1 MTNAKYL
8 KLFVDCLERCQKLND
23 AEFGRLIRAALSY
36 KATGVEVRLMGREEI
51 LWDGIKLDIDRDNEN
66 YANIINQRTAAGR
79 KGAASRWQKDNKNS
93 KCHLPYGK
101 NDQDKDEDKEKD
113 KDNKEN
119 SPNGEQKKVAADADA
134 IFAEVYQAW
143 ERASGKCAS
152 IAQSE
157 ELQTLLEEHGRENML
172 YAIKQGVNHN
182 AVTLAYIKAVL
193 RGGKRDNKGSGKRDK
208 QEKSYIPNKQGKF
221 ADIADDLL

>member
-1 MTNAKYL
+1 MGKCYVKAYYDWIEQT
-8 KLFVDCLERCQKLND
+8 
-23 AEFGRLIRAALSY
+23 AALSD
-36 KATGVEVRLMGREEI
+36 AERGRLFIAILEYARSGLEPKLDGREGI
-51 LWDGIKLDIDRDNEN
+51 LFPAFKSMLDRDAQISAAKAQNGAKGGRSNKANKSKQKQNE
-66 YANIINQRTAAGR
+66 ANESKHKLT
-79 KGAASRWQKDNKNS
+79 KDKD
-93 KCHLPYGK
+93 K
-101 NDQDKDEDKEKD
+101 DKDE
-113 KDNKEN
+113 DNKEN

-157 ELQTLLEEHGRENML
+157 ELQTLLEEYGRENML

-193 RGGKRDNKGSGKRDK
+193 RGGKRGNKSSGKRDK

-221 ADIADDLL
+221 ADITDDLL